1 MNQNRL
7 TKEIKAGLIAVLG
20 ITALIMGFSYLKS
33 NSLLGKS
40 TTLHAVYDHVGGLQ
54 SGTAVSLNG
63 FSVGT
68 IDDIAFLDE
77 TGKLMVAFTITTD
90 LPIPADSK
98 AELYD
103 TSVLGGKG
111 LQIVLGTPGSAI
123 AQNGDTL
130 TSIVKVGMTD
140 RITELMEPLEAKVN
154 SAIVETDLLMKN
166 LNQLLDTDSQALL
179 RETLN
184 NFSETSASL
193 KVITQNVS
201 ENLTANEKV
210 LGTILESTAEL
221 TSNLSSVSETLNDAD
236 LQGLIADLN
245 TSVSV
250 TKKIL
255 EGVKN
260 GEGSVGQIFTNQELY
275 LSLQENLSQLEW
287 LLQDLRLNPKR
298 YLSVSVFGKKQKDY
312 VAPESDPAKTSKNQ

>member
-1 MNQNRL
+1 MNLLRL
-7 TKEIKAGLIAVLG
+7 TKEIKAGLIVVLG
-20 ITALIMGFSYLKS
+20 ITAVILGFSYLKS

-40 TTLHAVYDHVGGLQ
+40 TKLYAVYDHVGGLQ

-68 IDDIAFLDE
+68 IDDITFLDE
-77 TGKLMVAFTITTD
+77 TGKLMVSFTLITD
-90 LPIPADSK
+90 LPIPTDSK

-111 LQIVLGTPGSAI
+111 LQIILGTPGSAI
-123 AQNGDTL
+123 AQSGDTL
-130 TSIVKVGMTD
+130 TSIVTIGMTD

-166 LNQLLDTDSQALL
+166 LNQLLDADSQALL

-193 KVITQNVS
+193 KVISQNVS

-210 LGTILESTAEL
+210 LGTILENTAEL
-221 TSNLSSVSETLNDAD
+221 TSNLSSVSQTLNEAD
-236 LQGLIADLN
+236 LKGLMVDLN
-245 TSVSV
+245 ESISA
-250 TKKIL
+250 TKEIL
-255 EGVKN
+255 AGINN
-260 GEGSVGQIFTNQELY
+260 GEGTVGQIFTNQELY
-275 LSLQENLSQLEW
+275 VSLTSNLNQLEW

-312 VAPESDPAKTSKNQ
+312 VAPESDPAKNSKNQ

>member
-1 MNQNRL
+1 MNLLRL
-7 TKEIKAGLIAVLG
+7 TKEIKAGLIVVLG
-20 ITALIMGFSYLKS
+20 ITALILGFSYLKS

-40 TTLHAVYDHVGGLQ
+40 TTLYAVYDHVGGLQ
-54 SGTAVSLNG
+54 SGTTVSLNG

-68 IDDIAFLDE
+68 IDDITFLDE
-77 TGKLMVAFTITTD
+77 TGKLMVSFTLTTD

-103 TSVLGGKG
+103 TSVIGGKG
-111 LQIVLGTPGSAI
+111 LQIVLGTPGSTI

-130 TSIVKVGMTD
+130 TSMVKIGMTD

-179 RETLN
+179 RETLK

-193 KVITQNVS
+193 KVISKNVS
-201 ENLTANEKV
+201 ENLAANEKA
-210 LGTILESTAEL
+210 LGTILENTAEL
-221 TSNLSSVSETLNDAD
+221 TSNLSSVSQTLNEAD
-236 LQGLIADLN
+236 LKGLMTDLDA
-245 TSVSV
+245 SISA
-250 TKKIL
+250 TKEIL
-255 EGVKN
+255 EGIKN
-260 GEGSVGQIFTNQELY
+260 GDGAVGQIFTNQELY
-275 LSLQENLSQLEW
+275 VSLTSNLNQLEW

>member
-1 MNQNRL
+1 MNLNRL
-7 TKEIKAGLIAVLG
+7 TKEIKAGLIVVLG
-20 ITALIMGFSYLKS
+20 ITALILGFSYLKS

-63 FSVGT
+63 FSIGT

-77 TGKLMVAFTITTD
+77 TGKLLVSFTITTN

-111 LQIVLGTPGSAI
+111 LQIVLGTPSSAI

-130 TSIVKVGMTD
+130 ISIVKVGMTD

-201 ENLTANEKV
+201 ENLTANEKA

-245 TSVSV
+245 TSVTA
-250 TKKIL
+250 TKEIL

>member
-201 ENLTANEKV
+201 ENLTANEKA

-245 TSVSV
+245 TSVSA
-250 TKKIL
+250 TKEIL

>member
-1 MNQNRL
+1 MNLLRL
-7 TKEIKAGLIAVLG
+7 TKEIKAGLIVVLG
-20 ITALIMGFSYLKS
+20 ITAVILGFSYLKS

-68 IDDIAFLDE
+68 IDDITFLDE
-77 TGKLMVAFTITTD
+77 SGKLMVSFTLTTD

-130 TSIVKVGMTD
+130 ISMVKMGMTD

-166 LNQLLDTDSQALL
+166 INQLLDTDSQALL
-179 RETLN
+179 RETLK
-184 NFSETSASL
+184 NFSETSTSL
-193 KVITQNVS
+193 KVISQNVS
-201 ENLTANEKV
+201 ENLAANEKA
-210 LGTILESTAEL
+210 LGTILENTAEL
-221 TSNLSSVSETLNDAD
+221 TANLSTVSQTLNEAD
-236 LQGLIADLN
+236 LKGLMTNLDASISA
-245 TSVSV
+245 
-250 TKKIL
+250 TKEIL
-255 EGVKN
+255 EGIKN
-260 GEGSVGQIFTNQELY
+260 GDGAVGQIFTNQELY
-275 LSLQENLSQLEW
+275 VSLTSNLNQLEW

>member
-1 MNQNRL
+1 MNLLRL
-7 TKEIKAGLIAVLG
+7 TKEIKAGLIVVLG
-20 ITALIMGFSYLKS
+20 ITALILGFSYLKS

-40 TTLHAVYDHVGGLQ
+40 TTLYAVYDHVGGLQ
-54 SGTAVSLNG
+54 SGTTVSLNG

-68 IDDIAFLDE
+68 IDDITFLDE
-77 TGKLMVAFTITTD
+77 TGKLMVSFTLTTD

-103 TSVLGGKG
+103 TSVIGGKG
-111 LQIVLGTPGSAI
+111 LQIVLGTPGSTI

-130 TSIVKVGMTD
+130 TSMVKIGMTD

-179 RETLN
+179 RETLK

-193 KVITQNVS
+193 KVISKNVS
-201 ENLTANEKV
+201 ENLAANEKA
-210 LGTILESTAEL
+210 LGTILENTTEL
-221 TSNLSSVSETLNDAD
+221 TSNLSSVSQTLNEAD
-236 LQGLIADLN
+236 LKGLMTDLDA
-245 TSVSV
+245 SISA
-250 TKKIL
+250 TKEIL
-255 EGVKN
+255 EGIKN
-260 GEGSVGQIFTNQELY
+260 GDGAVGQIFTNQELY
-275 LSLQENLSQLEW
+275 VSLTSNLNQLEW

>member
-1 MNQNRL
+1 MNLLRL
-7 TKEIKAGLIAVLG
+7 TKEIKAGLIVVLG
-20 ITALIMGFSYLKS
+20 ITAVILGFSYLKS

-68 IDDIAFLDE
+68 IDDITFLDE
-77 TGKLMVAFTITTD
+77 TGKLMVSFTLTTD

-130 TSIVKVGMTD
+130 TSMVKMGMTD

-179 RETLN
+179 RETLK
-184 NFSETSASL
+184 NFSETSTSL
-193 KVITQNVS
+193 KVISQNVS
-201 ENLTANEKV
+201 ENLSANEKA
-210 LGTILESTAEL
+210 LGTILENTAEL
-221 TSNLSSVSETLNDAD
+221 TSNLSSVSQTLNEAD
-236 LQGLIADLN
+236 LKGLMTDLDA
-245 TSVSV
+245 SISA
-250 TKKIL
+250 TKEIL
-255 EGVKN
+255 EGIKN
-260 GEGSVGQIFTNQELY
+260 GDGAVGQILTNQELY
-275 LSLQENLSQLEW
+275 VSLTSNLSQLEW

>member
-1 MNQNRL
+1 MNLLRL
-7 TKEIKAGLIAVLG
+7 TKEIKAGLIVVLG
-20 ITALIMGFSYLKS
+20 ITAVILGFSYLKS

-40 TTLHAVYDHVGGLQ
+40 TKLYAVYDHVGGLQ

-68 IDDIAFLDE
+68 IDDITFLDE
-77 TGKLMVAFTITTD
+77 TGKLMVSFTLITD
-90 LPIPADSK
+90 LPIPTDSK

-111 LQIVLGTPGSAI
+111 LQIILGTPGSAI
-123 AQNGDTL
+123 AQSGDTL
-130 TSIVKVGMTD
+130 TSIVKIGMTD

-166 LNQLLDTDSQALL
+166 LNQLLDAESQALL

-193 KVITQNVS
+193 KVISQNVS

-210 LGTILESTAEL
+210 LGTILENTAEL
-221 TSNLSSVSETLNDAD
+221 TSNLSSVSQTLNEAD
-236 LQGLIADLN
+236 LKGLMVDLN
-245 TSVSV
+245 ESISA
-250 TKKIL
+250 TKEIL
-255 EGVKN
+255 AGINN
-260 GEGSVGQIFTNQELY
+260 GEGTVGQIFTNQELY
-275 LSLQENLSQLEW
+275 VSLTSNLNQLEW

-312 VAPESDPAKTSKNQ
+312 VAPESDPAKNSKNQ

>member
-1 MNQNRL
+1 MNLLRL
-7 TKEIKAGLIAVLG
+7 TKEIKAGLIVVLG
-20 ITALIMGFSYLKS
+20 ITAVILGFSYLKS

-40 TTLHAVYDHVGGLQ
+40 TTLYAVYDHVGGLQ

-68 IDDIAFLDE
+68 IDDITFLDE
-77 TGKLMVAFTITTD
+77 TGKLMVSFTLTTD

-123 AQNGDTL
+123 AQNGDRLNST
-130 TSIVKVGMTD
+130 VKVGMTD

-179 RETLN
+179 RETLK

-193 KVITQNVS
+193 KVISQNVS
-201 ENLTANEKV
+201 ENLVANEQA
-210 LGTILESTAEL
+210 LGTILENTAEL
-221 TSNLSSVSETLNDAD
+221 TANLSTVSQTLNEAD
-236 LQGLIADLN
+236 LKGLMTDLDA
-245 TSVSV
+245 SISS
-250 TKKIL
+250 TKEIL
-255 EGVKN
+255 EGIKS
-260 GEGSVGQIFTNQELY
+260 GDGSVGQIFTNQELY
-275 LSLQENLSQLEW
+275 VSLTSNLNQLEW

>member
-1 MNQNRL
+1 MNLLRL
-7 TKEIKAGLIAVLG
+7 TKEIKAGLIVVLG
-20 ITALIMGFSYLKS
+20 ITAVILGFSYLKS

-40 TTLHAVYDHVGGLQ
+40 TKLYAVYDHVGGLQ

-68 IDDIAFLDE
+68 IDDITFLDE
-77 TGKLMVAFTITTD
+77 TGKLMVSFTLITD

-111 LQIVLGTPGSAI
+111 LQIILGTPGSAI
-123 AQNGDTL
+123 AQSGDTL
-130 TSIVKVGMTD
+130 TSMVKIGMTD

-166 LNQLLDTDSQALL
+166 LNQLLDADSQALL

-193 KVITQNVS
+193 KVISQNVS

-210 LGTILESTAEL
+210 LGTILENTAEL
-221 TSNLSSVSETLNDAD
+221 TSNLSSVSQTLNEAD
-236 LQGLIADLN
+236 LKGLMVDLN
-245 TSVSV
+245 ESISA
-250 TKKIL
+250 TKEIL
-255 EGVKN
+255 AGINN
-260 GEGSVGQIFTNQELY
+260 GEGTVGQIFTNQELY
-275 LSLQENLSQLEW
+275 VSLTSNLNQLEW

-312 VAPESDPAKTSKNQ
+312 VAPESDPAKNSKNQ

>member
-1 MNQNRL
+1 MNLLRL
-7 TKEIKAGLIAVLG
+7 TKEIKAGLIVVLG
-20 ITALIMGFSYLKS
+20 ITAVILGFSYLKS

-40 TTLHAVYDHVGGLQ
+40 TKLYAVYDHVGGLQ

-68 IDDIAFLDE
+68 IDDITFLDE
-77 TGKLMVAFTITTD
+77 TGKLMVSFTLITD

-111 LQIVLGTPGSAI
+111 LQIILGTPGSAI
-123 AQNGDTL
+123 AQSGDTL
-130 TSIVKVGMTD
+130 TSMVKIGMTD
-140 RITELMEPLEAKVN
+140 RITELMEPLEVKVN

-166 LNQLLDTDSQALL
+166 LNQLLDADSQALL

-193 KVITQNVS
+193 KVISQNVS
-201 ENLTANEKV
+201 ENLTANEKA
-210 LGTILESTAEL
+210 LGTILENTAEL
-221 TSNLSSVSETLNDAD
+221 TSNLSSVTQTLNEAD
-236 LQGLIADLN
+236 LKGLMADLN
-245 TSVSV
+245 ESISA
-250 TKKIL
+250 TKEIL
-255 EGVKN
+255 AGINN
-260 GEGSVGQIFTNQELY
+260 GEGAVGQIFTNQELY
-275 LSLQENLSQLEW
+275 VSLTSNLNQLEW

-312 VAPESDPAKTSKNQ
+312 VAPESDPAKNSKN

>member
-1 MNQNRL
+1 MNLNRL
-7 TKEIKAGLIAVLG
+7 TKEIKAGLIVVLG
-20 ITALIMGFSYLKS
+20 ITALILGFSYLKS

-40 TTLHAVYDHVGGLQ
+40 TTLHAIYDHVGGLQ

-77 TGKLMVAFTITTD
+77 SGKLMVSFTITTD

-130 TSIVKVGMTD
+130 TSIVKIGMTD

-166 LNQLLDTDSQALL
+166 LNQLLDSDSQALL

-201 ENLTANEKV
+201 ENLAANEKA

-221 TSNLSSVSETLNDAD
+221 TSNLSSVSETLNEAD

-245 TSVSV
+245 TSVSA
-250 TKKIL
+250 TKEIL

-260 GEGSVGQIFTNQELY
+260 GEGFVGQIFTNQELY

>member
-1 MNQNRL
+1 MNLLRL
-7 TKEIKAGLIAVLG
+7 TKEIKAGLIVVLG
-20 ITALIMGFSYLKS
+20 ITAVILGFSYLKS

-40 TTLHAVYDHVGGLQ
+40 TKLYAVYDHVGGLQ

-68 IDDIAFLDE
+68 IDDITFLDE
-77 TGKLMVAFTITTD
+77 TGKLMVSFTLITD

-111 LQIVLGTPGSAI
+111 LQIILGTPGSAI
-123 AQNGDTL
+123 AQSGDTL
-130 TSIVKVGMTD
+130 TSIVKIGMTD

-166 LNQLLDTDSQALL
+166 LNQLLDADSQALL

-193 KVITQNVS
+193 KVISQNVS

-210 LGTILESTAEL
+210 LGTILENTAEL
-221 TSNLSSVSETLNDAD
+221 TSNLSSVSQTLNEAD
-236 LQGLIADLN
+236 LKGLMADLN
-245 TSVSV
+245 ESISA
-250 TKKIL
+250 TKEIL
-255 EGVKN
+255 AGINN
-260 GEGSVGQIFTNQELY
+260 GEGAVGQIFTNQELY
-275 LSLQENLSQLEW
+275 VSLTSNLNQLEW

-312 VAPESDPAKTSKNQ
+312 VAPESDPAKNSKNQ

>member
-1 MNQNRL
+1 MNLLRL
-7 TKEIKAGLIAVLG
+7 TKEIKAGLIVVLG
-20 ITALIMGFSYLKS
+20 ITAVILGFSYLKS

-40 TTLHAVYDHVGGLQ
+40 TKLYAVYDHVGGLQ

-68 IDDIAFLDE
+68 IDDITFLDE
-77 TGKLMVAFTITTD
+77 TGKLMVSFTLITD

-111 LQIVLGTPGSAI
+111 LQIILGTPGSAI
-123 AQNGDTL
+123 AQSGDTL
-130 TSIVKVGMTD
+130 TSIVKIGMTD

-166 LNQLLDTDSQALL
+166 LNQLLDAESQALL

-193 KVITQNVS
+193 KVISQNVS

-210 LGTILESTAEL
+210 LGTILENTAEL
-221 TSNLSSVSETLNDAD
+221 TSNLSSVSQTLNEAD
-236 LQGLIADLN
+236 LKGLMVDLN
-245 TSVSV
+245 ESISA
-250 TKKIL
+250 TKEIL
-255 EGVKN
+255 AGINN
-260 GEGSVGQIFTNQELY
+260 GEGTVGQIFTNQELY
-275 LSLQENLSQLEW
+275 VSLTSNLNQLEW

-312 VAPESDPAKTSKNQ
+312 VAPESDPAKNSKNQ

>member
-1 MNQNRL
+1 MNLNRL
-7 TKEIKAGLIAVLG
+7 TKEIKAGLIVVLG
-20 ITALIMGFSYLKS
+20 ITALILGFSYLKS

-201 ENLTANEKV
+201 ENLTANEKA

-245 TSVSV
+245 TSVSA
-250 TKKIL
+250 TKEIL

>member
-1 MNQNRL
+1 MNLLRL
-7 TKEIKAGLIAVLG
+7 TKEIKAGLIVVLG
-20 ITALIMGFSYLKS
+20 ITAVILGFSYLKS

-40 TTLHAVYDHVGGLQ
+40 TKLYAVYDHVGGLQ

-68 IDDIAFLDE
+68 IDDITFLDE
-77 TGKLMVAFTITTD
+77 TGKLMVSFTLITD
-90 LPIPADSK
+90 LPIPTDSK

-111 LQIVLGTPGSAI
+111 LQIILGTPGSAI
-123 AQNGDTL
+123 AQSGDTL
-130 TSIVKVGMTD
+130 TSIVKIGMTD

-166 LNQLLDTDSQALL
+166 LNQLLDADSQALL

-193 KVITQNVS
+193 KVISQNVS

-210 LGTILESTAEL
+210 LGTILENTAEL
-221 TSNLSSVSETLNDAD
+221 TSNLSSVSQTLNEAD
-236 LQGLIADLN
+236 LKGLMVHLN
-245 TSVSV
+245 ESISA
-250 TKKIL
+250 TKEIL
-255 EGVKN
+255 AGINN
-260 GEGSVGQIFTNQELY
+260 GEGTVGQIFTNQELY
-275 LSLQENLSQLEW
+275 VSLTSNLNQLEW

-312 VAPESDPAKTSKNQ
+312 VAPESDPAKNSKNQ

>member
-1 MNQNRL
+1 MNLLRL
-7 TKEIKAGLIAVLG
+7 TKEIKAGLIVVLG
-20 ITALIMGFSYLKS
+20 ITAVILGFSYLKS

-40 TTLHAVYDHVGGLQ
+40 TKLYAVYDHVGGLQ

-68 IDDIAFLDE
+68 IDDITFLDE
-77 TGKLMVAFTITTD
+77 TGKLMVSFTLITD

-111 LQIVLGTPGSAI
+111 LQIILGTPGSAI
-123 AQNGDTL
+123 AQSGDTL
-130 TSIVKVGMTD
+130 TSMVKIGMTD
-140 RITELMEPLEAKVN
+140 RITELMEPLEVKVN

-166 LNQLLDTDSQALL
+166 LNQLLDADSQALL

-193 KVITQNVS
+193 KVISQNVS
-201 ENLTANEKV
+201 ENLTANEKA
-210 LGTILESTAEL
+210 LGTILDNTAEL
-221 TSNLSSVSETLNDAD
+221 TSNLSSVTQTLNEAD
-236 LQGLIADLN
+236 LKSLMADLN
-245 TSVSV
+245 ESISA
-250 TKKIL
+250 TKEIL
-255 EGVKN
+255 GGINN
-260 GEGSVGQIFTNQELY
+260 GEGAVGQIFTNQELY
-275 LSLQENLSQLEW
+275 VSLTSNLNQLEW

-312 VAPESDPAKTSKNQ
+312 VAPESDPAKNSKN

>member
-1 MNQNRL
+1 MNLLRL
-7 TKEIKAGLIAVLG
+7 TKEIKAGLIVVLG
-20 ITALIMGFSYLKS
+20 ITAVILGFSYLKS

-40 TTLHAVYDHVGGLQ
+40 TKLYAVYDHVGGLQ

-68 IDDIAFLDE
+68 IDDITFLDE
-77 TGKLMVAFTITTD
+77 TGKLMVSFTLITD

-111 LQIVLGTPGSAI
+111 LQIILGTPGSAI
-123 AQNGDTL
+123 AQSGDTL
-130 TSIVKVGMTD
+130 TSIVKIGMTD

-166 LNQLLDTDSQALL
+166 LNQLLDADSQALL

-193 KVITQNVS
+193 KVISQNVS
-201 ENLTANEKV
+201 ENLTANEKA
-210 LGTILESTAEL
+210 LGTILDNTAEL
-221 TSNLSSVSETLNDAD
+221 TSNLSSVTQTLNEAD
-236 LQGLIADLN
+236 LKSLMADLN
-245 TSVSV
+245 ESISA
-250 TKKIL
+250 TKEIL
-255 EGVKN
+255 AGINN
-260 GEGSVGQIFTNQELY
+260 GEGTVGQIFTNQELY
-275 LSLQENLSQLEW
+275 VSLTSNLNQLEW

-312 VAPESDPAKTSKNQ
+312 VAPESDPAKNSKNQ

>member
-1 MNQNRL
+1 MNLNRL
-7 TKEIKAGLIAVLG
+7 TKEIKAGLIVVLG

-184 NFSETSASL
+184 NFSETSVSL

-201 ENLTANEKV
+201 ENLTANEKA

-245 TSVSV
+245 TSVTA
-250 TKKIL
+250 TKEIL

>member
-1 MNQNRL
+1 MNLLRL
-7 TKEIKAGLIAVLG
+7 TKEIKAGLIVVLG
-20 ITALIMGFSYLKS
+20 ITALILGFSYLKS

-40 TTLHAVYDHVGGLQ
+40 TTLYAVYNHVGGLQ
-54 SGTAVSLNG
+54 SGTTVSLNG

-68 IDDIAFLDE
+68 IDDITFLDE
-77 TGKLMVAFTITTD
+77 TGKLMVSFTLTTD

-103 TSVLGGKG
+103 TSVIGGKG
-111 LQIVLGTPGSAI
+111 LQIVLGTPGSRI

-130 TSIVKVGMTD
+130 TSMVKIGMTE

-166 LNQLLDTDSQALL
+166 LNQLLDTDSQTLL
-179 RETLN
+179 RETLK

-193 KVITQNVS
+193 KVISKNVS
-201 ENLTANEKV
+201 ENLAANEKA
-210 LGTILESTAEL
+210 LGTILENTAEL
-221 TSNLSSVSETLNDAD
+221 ISNLSSVSQTLNEAD
-236 LQGLIADLN
+236 LKGLMTDLDA
-245 TSVSV
+245 SISA
-250 TKKIL
+250 TKEIL
-255 EGVKN
+255 EGIKN
-260 GEGSVGQIFTNQELY
+260 GDGAVGEIFTNQELY
-275 LSLQENLSQLEW
+275 VSLTSNLNQLEW

>member
-1 MNQNRL
+1 MNLLRL
-7 TKEIKAGLIAVLG
+7 TKEIKAGLIVVLG
-20 ITALIMGFSYLKS
+20 ITAVILGFSYLKS

-40 TTLHAVYDHVGGLQ
+40 TKLYAVYDHVGGLQ

-68 IDDIAFLDE
+68 IDDITFLDE
-77 TGKLMVAFTITTD
+77 TGKLMVSFTLITD

-111 LQIVLGTPGSAI
+111 LQIILGTPGSAI
-123 AQNGDTL
+123 AQSGDTL
-130 TSIVKVGMTD
+130 TSIVKIGMTD

-166 LNQLLDTDSQALL
+166 LNQLLDADSQALL

-193 KVITQNVS
+193 KVISQNVS

-210 LGTILESTAEL
+210 LGTILENTAEL
-221 TSNLSSVSETLNDAD
+221 TSNLSSVSQTLNEAD
-236 LQGLIADLN
+236 LKGLMVDLN
-245 TSVSV
+245 ESISS
-250 TKKIL
+250 TKEIL
-255 EGVKN
+255 AGINN
-260 GEGSVGQIFTNQELY
+260 GEGTVGQIFTNQELY
-275 LSLQENLSQLEW
+275 VSLTSNLNQLEW

-312 VAPESDPAKTSKNQ
+312 VAPESDPAKNSKNQ

>member
-1 MNQNRL
+1 MNLLRL
-7 TKEIKAGLIAVLG
+7 TKEIKAGLIVVLG
-20 ITALIMGFSYLKS
+20 ITAVILGFSYLKS

-68 IDDIAFLDE
+68 IDDITFLDE
-77 TGKLMVAFTITTD
+77 TGKLMVSFTLTTD

-130 TSIVKVGMTD
+130 TSMVKMGMTD

-179 RETLN
+179 RETLK
-184 NFSETSASL
+184 NFSETSTSL
-193 KVITQNVS
+193 KVISQNIS
-201 ENLTANEKV
+201 ESLSANEKA
-210 LGTILESTAEL
+210 LGTILENTAEL
-221 TSNLSSVSETLNDAD
+221 TANLSTVSQTLNEAD
-236 LQGLIADLN
+236 LKGLMTDLDA
-245 TSVSV
+245 SISA
-250 TKKIL
+250 TKEIL
-255 EGVKN
+255 EGIKN
-260 GEGSVGQIFTNQELY
+260 GDGAVGQIFTNQELY
-275 LSLQENLSQLEW
+275 VSLTSNLSQLEW

-312 VAPESDPAKTSKNQ
+312 IAPESDPAKTSKNQ

>member
-1 MNQNRL
+1 MNLLRL
-7 TKEIKAGLIAVLG
+7 TKEIKAGLIVVLG
-20 ITALIMGFSYLKS
+20 ITAVILGFSYLKS

-40 TTLHAVYDHVGGLQ
+40 TKLYAVYDHVGGLQ

-68 IDDIAFLDE
+68 IDDITFLDE
-77 TGKLMVAFTITTD
+77 TGKLMVSFTLITD
-90 LPIPADSK
+90 LPIPTDSK

-111 LQIVLGTPGSAI
+111 LQIILGTPGSAI
-123 AQNGDTL
+123 AQSGDTL
-130 TSIVKVGMTD
+130 TSIVKIGMTD

-166 LNQLLDTDSQALL
+166 LNQLLDADSQALL

-193 KVITQNVS
+193 KVISQNVS

-210 LGTILESTAEL
+210 LGTILENTAEL
-221 TSNLSSVSETLNDAD
+221 TSNLSSVSQTLNEAD
-236 LQGLIADLN
+236 LKGLMVDLN
-245 TSVSV
+245 ESISA
-250 TKKIL
+250 TKEIL
-255 EGVKN
+255 AGINN
-260 GEGSVGQIFTNQELY
+260 GEGTVGQIFTNQELY
-275 LSLQENLSQLEW
+275 VSLTSNLNQLEW

-312 VAPESDPAKTSKNQ
+312 VAPESDPAKNSKNQ

>member
-1 MNQNRL
+1 MNLIRL
-7 TKEIKAGLIAVLG
+7 TKEIKAGLIVVLG
-20 ITALIMGFSYLKS
+20 ITALILGFSYLKS

-40 TTLHAVYDHVGGLQ
+40 TKLYAVYDHVGGLQ

-68 IDDIAFLDE
+68 IDDITFLDE
-77 TGKLMVAFTITTD
+77 TGKLMVSFTLITD

-111 LQIVLGTPGSAI
+111 LQVILGTPGSTI
-123 AQNGDTL
+123 AKNGDTL
-130 TSIVKVGMTD
+130 ISIVKVGMTD

-166 LNQLLDTDSQALL
+166 LNQLLDTNSQALL
-179 RETLN
+179 KETLN
-184 NFSETSASL
+184 NFSETSESL

-201 ENLTANEKV
+201 ENLTANEKA
-210 LGTILESTAEL
+210 LGTILENTAEL
-221 TSNLSSVSETLNDAD
+221 TSNLSKVSQTLNEAD
-236 LQGLIADLN
+236 LKGLMTDLD
-245 TSVSV
+245 TSISA
-250 TKKIL
+250 TKEIL
-255 EGVKN
+255 EGIKN
-260 GEGSVGQIFTNQELY
+260 GDGSVGQIFTNQELY
-275 LSLQENLSQLEW
+275 VSLTSNLNQLEW

-312 VAPESDPAKTSKNQ
+312 VAPESDPAKTLKNQ

>member
-1 MNQNRL
+1 MNLNRL
-7 TKEIKAGLIAVLG
+7 TKEIKAGLIVVLG

-40 TTLHAVYDHVGGLQ
+40 TMLHAVYDHVGGLQ

-77 TGKLMVAFTITTD
+77 TGKLMVSFTITTD

-201 ENLTANEKV
+201 ENLTANEKA

-221 TSNLSSVSETLNDAD
+221 ISNLSSVSETLNDAD

-245 TSVSV
+245 TSVTA
-250 TKKIL
+250 TKEIL

-275 LSLQENLSQLEW
+275 LSIKENLSQLEW

>member
-7 TKEIKAGLIAVLG
+7 TKEIKAGLIVVLG

-123 AQNGDTL
+123 AQNGETL

-201 ENLTANEKV
+201 ENLTANEKA

-245 TSVSV
+245 TSVSA
-250 TKKIL
+250 TKEIL

>member
-1 MNQNRL
+1 MNLNRL
-7 TKEIKAGLIAVLG
+7 TKEIKAGLIVVLG

-140 RITELMEPLEAKVN
+140 RITELMAPLEAKVN

-184 NFSETSASL
+184 NFSETSVSL

-201 ENLTANEKV
+201 ENLTANEKA

-221 TSNLSSVSETLNDAD
+221 ISNLSSVSETLNDAD

-245 TSVSV
+245 TSVTA
-250 TKKIL
+250 TKEIL

>member
-1 MNQNRL
+1 MNLLRL
-7 TKEIKAGLIAVLG
+7 TKEIKAGLIVVLG
-20 ITALIMGFSYLKS
+20 ITALILGFGYLKS

-68 IDDIAFLDE
+68 IDDITFLDE
-77 TGKLMVAFTITTD
+77 TGKLTVSFTLTTD

-103 TSVLGGKG
+103 TSVIGGKG

-130 TSIVKVGMTD
+130 TSMVKMGMTD

-193 KVITQNVS
+193 KVISQNVS
-201 ENLTANEKV
+201 ENLTANEKA
-210 LGTILESTAEL
+210 LGVILENTAEL
-221 TSNLSSVSETLNDAD
+221 TSNLSNVSQTLNDAD
-236 LQGLIADLN
+236 LKGLMTDLDA
-245 TSVSV
+245 SISA
-250 TKKIL
+250 TKEIL
-255 EGVKN
+255 AGIKN
-260 GEGSVGQIFTNQELY
+260 GEGAVGQIFTNQELY
-275 LSLQENLSQLEW
+275 LSLTSNLNQLEW

>member
-1 MNQNRL
+1 MNLLRL
-7 TKEIKAGLIAVLG
+7 TKEIKAGLIVVLG
-20 ITALIMGFSYLKS
+20 ITAVILGFSYLKS

-40 TTLHAVYDHVGGLQ
+40 TKLYAVYDHVGGLQ

-68 IDDIAFLDE
+68 IDDITFLDE
-77 TGKLMVAFTITTD
+77 TGKLMVSFTLITD

-111 LQIVLGTPGSAI
+111 LQIILGTPGSAI
-123 AQNGDTL
+123 AQSGDTL
-130 TSIVKVGMTD
+130 TSIVKIGMTD

-166 LNQLLDTDSQALL
+166 LNQLLDADSQALL

-193 KVITQNVS
+193 KVISQNVS
-201 ENLTANEKV
+201 ENLTANEKA
-210 LGTILESTAEL
+210 LGTILENTAEL
-221 TSNLSSVSETLNDAD
+221 TSNLSSVSQTLNEAD
-236 LQGLIADLN
+236 LKGLMVDLN
-245 TSVSV
+245 ESISA
-250 TKKIL
+250 TKEIL
-255 EGVKN
+255 AGINN
-260 GEGSVGQIFTNQELY
+260 GEGTVGQIFTNQELY
-275 LSLQENLSQLEW
+275 VSLTSNLNQLEW

-312 VAPESDPAKTSKNQ
+312 VAPESDPAKNSKNQ

>member
-1 MNQNRL
+1 MNLLRL
-7 TKEIKAGLIAVLG
+7 TKEIKAGLIVVLG
-20 ITALIMGFSYLKS
+20 ITALILGFSYLKS

-63 FSVGT
+63 FSIGT
-68 IDDIAFLDE
+68 IDDITFLDE
-77 TGKLMVAFTITTD
+77 SGKLMVSFTLTTD

-98 AELYD
+98 VELYD

-130 TSIVKVGMTD
+130 ISMVKMGMTD

-179 RETLN
+179 RETLK
-184 NFSETSASL
+184 NFSETSTSL
-193 KVITQNVS
+193 KVISQNVS
-201 ENLTANEKV
+201 ENLAANEKA
-210 LGTILESTAEL
+210 LGTILENTAEL
-221 TSNLSSVSETLNDAD
+221 TANLSTVSQTLNEAD
-236 LQGLIADLN
+236 LKGLMTDLDA
-245 TSVSV
+245 SISA
-250 TKKIL
+250 TKEIL
-255 EGVKN
+255 EGIKN
-260 GEGSVGQIFTNQELY
+260 GDGSVGQIFTNQELY
-275 LSLQENLSQLEW
+275 VSLTSNLNQLEW

-312 VAPESDPAKTSKNQ
+312 VTPESDPAKTSKNQ